1 MIRGGTWQK
10 QKGSSVCLLCRHRR
24 THLRPTHA
32 FRTYASSSSES
43 PAKPITSWAA
53 WGADPKNWGV
63 SPAFAAAAAATAA
76 SQPDD
81 GLLPHERAAREKL
94 MKRAPAKSVP
104 VVAPEKAPEQAPQT
118 TTTAPAP
125 RPLRP
130 SPSMT
135 TSNIPPQSL
144 TPQKKELAAT
154 MANLLLGSKNAD
166 TSDGL
171 LPHERA
177 AREKLMKRAP
187 ARPVPAT
194 DPAPRPP
201 GPPQPQQPQNNDLAA
216 MAGLLLG
223 SKNARPDDGLLPHE
237 RAAREKL
244 MKRAP
249 VRPVPAT
256 TPEKAPETGDSKY
269 AHTGDGLLPHE
280 RAVRDKLLRTN
291 VKPAQLPDPH
301 FVPPPKSAVD
311 RARQEFASM
320 SQLGGTPGSRRDQ
333 AERSSGSR
341 SDSANPWES
350 RDSMPSQGFRITRIP
365 STAPARPGRPEGGQS
380 QPGNGQ
386 RDGPWGQ
393 LARRNRPQQD
403 FGAAG
408 PLGDK
413 GSLPDL
419 GSSGSNTARSDF
431 WDLARDR
438 FPPKENR
445 PPQAQ
450 DRRFE
455 GRETR
460 NNGADPWESIAQ
472 AAGLSTSTVGAQD
485 TINRNRPEERVKKT
499 NANPWADI
507 EPTVTGQASKTKP
520 TSIVPDWS
528 WADEHEDEIRLS
540 RVKQQLS
547 SEAIVIPPRED
558 KPLDRSSSRRDRDRG
573 DRLEKPKKGR
583 PRRGQRDD
591 EGEEDFDADAFQDRR
606 RKKAER
612 KAEREREQRLA
623 LEQAGPT
630 PIFLPEFIS
639 VANLGVALGVKTDL
653 FLRQLE
659 ELGFEDVSKESIL
672 AGETAA
678 LVAQEY
684 GFEPTV
690 DTGEREDLKPRPA
703 GDTSDLPLR
712 PPVVTIM
719 GHVDHGKTT
728 LLDYL
733 RKSSIVAGEHG
744 GITQHI
750 GAFSVKLSNGKQIT
764 FLDTPGHA
772 AFLSMRQ
779 RGASVTDIVILVV
792 AADDSV
798 KPQTLEALKH
808 ARAAKVPIIV
818 AISKAD
824 KDDANVDRVKSDL
837 ATQGVEIEDYGGDV
851 QVVPV
856 SGKTGLGMADLEENI
871 LLLAEMLDIRAETDG
886 MAEGWVLESSIKPI
900 GRVATILVKRG
911 TLRQGDFIVA
921 GRVWTKVRSLR
932 DESGAEITEAPPGT
946 AVEVLGWKEP
956 PDAGD
961 QVLQAPTEGKAKD
974 AAHYRIELKE
984 REDAIAQMALQE
996 QERREKEAKKAAE
1009 AAEKKLSDR
1018 KRSDAPDTTAA
1029 ADTDAA
1035 ADDEPAGTKIVNFVV
1050 KGDVHGSVEAVC
1062 ASIMEIGTNE
1072 VRPRI
1077 LLSATGQITES
1088 DVEHAATSGSH
1099 IVNFNNPVPGHMKRM
1114 ADDAGVRIIDHKVIY
1129 HLAEEV
1135 RDALSDLL
1143 PPTVTTKVVGE
1154 AEVLQVFPINVNGR
1168 VFVNVA
1174 GCRVRNGAVTRNA
1187 KCRVLRG
1194 GIWFLKSLK
1203 HGKKSVPEMKKGGE
1217 CGIAF
1222 PGWDQFLQG
1231 DHIQVIEEK
1240 QEKRRL

>member
-10 QKGSSVCLLCRHRR
+10 QKVSSVCFLCRHRR
-24 THLRPTHA
+24 HLGPTHA
-32 FRTYASSSSES
+32 FRAYASSSSES
-43 PAKPITSWAA
+43 PAKPALGGA
-53 WGADPKNWGV
+53 WGAGAKKWGA
-63 SPAFAAAAAATAA
+63 SPSSSSSAFATAA
-76 SQPDD
+76 QHDD

-94 MKRAPAKSVP
+94 MKRAPPKP
-104 VVAPEKAPEQAPQT
+104 APET
-118 TTTAPAP
+118 TPAAVPNPKTDPAP
-125 RPLRP
+125 RPPGP
-130 SPSMT
+130 ST
-135 TSNIPPQSL
+135 TFNMAPPQPHQPPKTKL
-144 TPQKKELAAT
+144 RGKMAA
-154 MANLLLGSKNAD
+154 LLLGPEHARPG
-166 TSDGL
+166 DGL

-177 AREKLMKRAP
+177 AR
-187 ARPVPAT
+187 
-194 DPAPRPP
+194 
-201 GPPQPQQPQNNDLAA
+201 
-216 MAGLLLG
+216 
-223 SKNARPDDGLLPHE
+223 
-237 RAAREKL
+237 
-244 MKRAP
+244 
-249 VRPVPAT
+249 
-256 TPEKAPETGDSKY
+256 
-269 AHTGDGLLPHE
+269 
-280 RAVRDKLLRTN
+280 DKLLRTHP
-291 VKPAQLPDPH
+291 KAAQVPDPN
-301 FVPPPKSAVD
+301 FVPVDKSLVD
-311 RARQEFASM
+311 IARQNFGSLSQFRTPRPRQDQASWGAG
-320 SQLGGTPGSRRDQ
+320 SQLGTAGPRETRDTL
-333 AERSSGSR
+333 
-341 SDSANPWES
+341 PT
-350 RDSMPSQGFRITRIP
+350 QGFRTTRTP
-365 STAPARPGRPEGGQS
+365 STAHGRPERLEGDRS
-380 QPGNGQ
+380 QNWNGQ
-386 RDGPWGQ
+386 RDEPWGQ
-393 LARRNRPQQD
+393 LARRTRPQQG

-408 PLGDK
+408 PF
-413 GSLPDL
+413 GSDTA
-419 GSSGSNTARSDF
+419 SSGSNTNTNTARSDF
-431 WDLARDR
+431 WDQARDR
-438 FPPKENR
+438 FPPRENR
-445 PPQAQ
+445 PPRPP
-450 DRRFE
+450 DRRFD

-460 NNGADPWESIAQ
+460 TNGADPWASIEQ
-472 AAGLSTSTVGAQD
+472 AADPSNSTTGRLG
-485 TINRNRPEERVKKT
+485 TIKNRNRPEERAR
-499 NANPWADI
+499 NNSANPWADI
-507 EPTVTGQASKTKP
+507 ERTATGSAARTKP
-520 TSIVPDWS
+520 ASITTDWS
-528 WADEHEDEIRLS
+528 WADQHEEETRLS
-540 RVKQQLS
+540 KVKRELS
-547 SEAIVIPPRED
+547 GEMIAIKAPEEE
-558 KPLDRSSSRRDRDRG
+558 KPADRFSSRRDRDRG
-573 DRLEKPKKGR
+573 DRTEKPKKGR

-591 EGEEDFDADAFQDRR
+591 EVEEDFDADAFQERR
-606 RKKAER
+606 RRKAER
-612 KAEREREQRLA
+612 KAEREREQRRA
-623 LEQAGPT
+623 LEEAGPT

-639 VANLGVALGVKTDL
+639 VANLGVALGVKADL

-659 ELGFEDVSKESIL
+659 ELGFEEVSKDSIL

-690 DTGEREDLKPRPA
+690 DTGEGEDLKPRPA
-703 GDTSDLPLR
+703 GDSSTLPLR

-750 GAFSVKLSNGKQIT
+750 GAFSVKLSTGKQIT

-837 ATQGVEIEDYGGDV
+837 AAQGVEIEDYGGDV

-856 SGKTGLGMADLEENI
+856 SGKTGLGMSDLEENI

-932 DESGAEITEAPPGT
+932 DESGAEIAEAPPGT
-946 AVEVLGWKEP
+946 AVEVLGWKDP

-974 AAHYRIELKE
+974 AAHYRRELKE
-984 REDAIAQMALQE
+984 REDAITQMALQE
-996 QERREKEAKKAAE
+996 HERREKEAKKAAAE
-1009 AAEKKLSDR
+1009 AAEKKLTDR
-1018 KRSDAPDTTAA
+1018 KRSDGNEPAPDAE
-1029 ADTDAA
+1029 DAA
-1035 ADDEPAGTKIVNFVV
+1035 AAAAADEPAGTKVVNFIV

-1062 ASIMEIGTNE
+1062 ASIMEIGSNE

-1077 LLSATGQITES
+1077 LQSATGQITES
-1088 DVEHAATSGSH
+1088 DVELAATSGSH
-1099 IVNFNNPVPGHMKRM
+1099 MVNFNNPVPGHMKRL
-1114 ADDAGVRIIDHKVIY
+1114 AADAGVRIIDHKVIY

-1174 GCRVRNGAVTRNA
+1174 GCRVRNGQVTRNA

-1194 GIWFLKSLK
+1194 GKAVFEGTIESLK
-1203 HGKKSVPEMKKGGE
+1203 HSKKSVPEMKKGGE